1 MGISLI
7 IKIVEDIETIKS
19 IMLADEIW
27 KTISEDEI
35 RKEEYIPDLNNDLW
49 VGAFVDNECIGL
61 FRFHSVTGV
70 ALQLHVQILLK
81 HRKEYSMKAMAKVWE
96 WFEEGI
102 EKNFIKVIVSIP
114 AIYPNVYKF
123 ALVNG
128 FIDEGINR
136 MSIKKNGQVV
146 DQWLLGITREE
157 IGEQANGYGSSN
169 SCSRRNSRQG

>member
-1 MGISLI
+1 MDISLI

-27 KTISEDEI
+27 ETISEDEI
-35 RKEEYIPDLNNDLW
+35 GKEDYIPDMESDLW
-49 VGAFVDNECIGL
+49 VGAFVDDECIGL

-81 HRKEYSMKAMAKVWE
+81 HRKEYSMEAMSKVWE
-96 WFEEGI
+96 WFEDGI
-102 EKNFIKVIVSIP
+102 SENFIKVVVSIP

-123 ALVNG
+123 ALANG
-128 FIDEGINR
+128 FKDEGLNR
-136 MSIKKNGQVV
+136 MSIKKNGHIV

-157 IGEQANGYGSSN
+157 IKGEVNGYGSSK
-169 SCSRRNSRQG
+169 CSSG